1 MAVARGV
8 DGAGSRSRT
17 TAAGE
22 HGDHVD
28 RLVAQWRR
36 LRPDFDAGAMEVVGR
51 IFRAS
56 RFLEAGLAGALGHLN
71 LNRGEFDVL
80 ASLLRAGSPNRLTPS
95 ALSGSLLISN
105 GTMTYRIDRLEETG
119 MVRRRPD
126 PKDRRTILVE
136 LTRNGRVVAERA
148 LAATLEA
155 EQRLTQGLSEKERAA
170 LAAHLRVLL
179 ASLERD

>member
-1 MAVARGV
+1 MAGVQRV
-8 DGAGSRSRT
+8 DGVGSRSRA

-22 HGDHVD
+22 PRDHVD
-28 RLVAQWRR
+28 RLVAQWQR

-56 RFLEAGLAGALGHLN
+56 RFLEAGLGRALGQLN

-80 ASLLRAGSPNRLTPS
+80 ASLLRAGPPNRLTPS
-95 ALSGSLLISN
+95 ALSDSLLISN

-126 PKDRRTILVE
+126 PKDRRTTLVE
-136 LTRNGRVVAERA
+136 LTRNGRAVAERA

-155 EQRLTQGLSEKERAA
+155 ERRMTEGLTERQRAA
-170 LAAHLRVLL
+170 LAANLRALL
-179 ASLERD
+179 ASLEED